1 MRKLRN
7 FSNMTILLILY
18 VVNPYGRV
26 LYADGM
32 QEVPDI
38 YFSSVAVSDA

>member
-1 MRKLRN
+1 
-7 FSNMTILLILY
+7 MTILLILN

-32 QEVPDI
+32 QEAPDF
-38 YFSSVAVSDA
+38 YFSSVAESDA